1 MKYILRLTIAPLVFF
16 IFFIIIAMGIQALN
30 AGDVLRVILGCLAFI
45 LLVLCLGGIMLKEG
59 EDAIKI
65 LLANDIQRREIIR
78 TGRDVE
84 INVSKEYRPWKG
96 FIVGV
101 IFCIPLVIFI
111 ILFATNG
118 VQEGML
124 NFGKLTEVVYSPFY
138 VLVGDFNKTTSLDVY
153 IGAIFVLVC
162 FPLMLGIPY
171 VLGAHRRKNQ
181 TRIAEEMHKN
191 IHGDV

>member
-1 MKYILRLTIAPLVFF
+1 MKYILRLTIAPLIFF
-16 IFFIIIAMGIQALN
+16 IFFIIIAMGVQALN
-30 AGDVLRVILGCLAFI
+30 AGDLIRIILGVLVFI
-45 LLVLCLGGIMLKEG
+45 MLIFCLGGIMIKEG
-59 EDAIKI
+59 QDAIKT

-78 TGRDVE
+78 TGKDVE

-96 FIVGV
+96 FIVGL

-111 ILFATNG
+111 VLFGVNG
-118 VQEGML
+118 VQEGAL
-124 NFGKLTEVVYSPFY
+124 NFGKLAEVVYSPFY
-138 VLVGDFNKTTSLDVY
+138 VLVGDFTKTTSLDVY

-162 FPLMLGIPY
+162 LPLMLGIPY
-171 VLGAHRRKNQ
+171 ILGAHIRKNQ

>member
-45 LLVLCLGGIMLKEG
+45 MLVLCLGGIMLKEG

-181 TRIAEEMHKN
+181 TRIAEEMHKS